1 MHGGRGNGGQAG
13 GGLSRR
19 ATLYLYG
26 VLLAAAAAAVPALA
40 VLETSGRE
48 LATFILLGGAAA
60 LAQLLLVETGKNHG
74 FPIGIAFLVAGA
86 LLLPP
91 GLLVLLVLVQH
102 APDIVLRRYPWYI
115 QSFNT
120 ANFTLNG
127 LAAWATAQAFSE
139 LGTPGG
145 DVRWAAAGLAACVVF
160 VGLNH
165 VLLAGMLL
173 LARGHGLRASGLF
186 SRESISIDLVMA
198 VIGIALAALST
209 SNVALIVVV
218 VAPLL
223 LADRLLRLMAATNG
237 GGTPSRQPAS

>member
-1 MHGGRGNGGQAG
+1 MHGRRNGGGQAG

-26 VLLAAAAAAVPALA
+26 VLLAAAAATVPALA

-48 LATFILLGGAAA
+48 LATFSLLGGAAA

-74 FPIGIAFLVAGA
+74 FPIAIAFLVAGA

-139 LGTPGG
+139 LGTPAGG
-145 DVRWAAAGLAACVVF
+145 DLRWAAAGLGACVVF
-160 VGLNH
+160 VVLNH

-173 LARGHGLRASGLF
+173 FARGHGLRASGLF
-186 SRESISIDLVMA
+186 SLDSLSIDLVMA

-209 SNVALIVVV
+209 SNWALIVVA

-223 LADRLLRLMAATNG
+223 LADRLFRLMAAAGAGRGQTG
-237 GGTPSRQPAS
+237 

>member
-1 MHGGRGNGGQAG
+1 MHATRSSGHGG

-19 ATLYLYG
+19 TTLYLYG
-26 VLLAAAAAAVPALA
+26 VLLAAAAAAAPALA
-40 VLETSGRE
+40 VLDAGGRD
-48 LATFILLGGAAA
+48 LVTFVLLGGGAA
-60 LAQLLLVETGKNHG
+60 LAQLLVVETGKNHG
-74 FPIGIAFLVAGA
+74 FPTAMAFLVAGA

-120 ANFTLNG
+120 ANYTLNG
-127 LAAWATAQAFSE
+127 LAAWAIAEGLAE
-139 LGTPGG
+139 LSTPAG
-145 DVRWAAAGLAACVVF
+145 DLRWAAAALAACVVF

-173 LARGHGLRASGLF
+173 LARGHALRASGLF
-186 SRESISIDLVMA
+186 SLESLSIDLVMA

-209 SNVALIVVV
+209 SNGALMLIVVA

-223 LADRLLRLMAATNG
+223 LADRLFRLMAAAGAGRGQTG
-237 GGTPSRQPAS
+237 